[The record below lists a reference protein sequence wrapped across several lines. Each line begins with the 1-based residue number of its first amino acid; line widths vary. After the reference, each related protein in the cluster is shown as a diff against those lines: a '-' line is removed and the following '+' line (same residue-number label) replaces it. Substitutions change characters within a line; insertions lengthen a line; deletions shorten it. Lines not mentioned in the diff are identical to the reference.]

1 MTVKTDEKL
10 VDEVLSLGVSDVI
23 VAEDLKKKLMSGRQL
38 RIKLGIDPT
47 GFDLHLGHMVV
58 IHKLKEFQDM
68 GHQIVLLFGNFT
80 GQIGDPSG
88 KDKTR
93 PMRNQEELE
102 NNAKDYLEQVSKIL
116 DVDKVEVVWNADWLA
131 KMNFADVAKLA
142 SNFTVSQMLERDMY
156 QERIKAG
163 KPIALHEFLYPLMQ
177 GYDSVAIKADLELG
191 GTDQTFNLLAARPI
205 QKANEQAPQNVM
217 TVPILVGTDGT
228 MKMGKSTGNYIA
240 VADEP
245 NEMFGK
251 TMSIPDD
258 VLLNYF
264 ELAARANRDELDD
277 FEKRLSGDA
286 NPRDMKVELA
296 KRIVSL
302 YYDEAAADAAEEY
315 FVNLFKKKAIPDEIE
330 ETKLSKSEWGLLD
343 LIVELEMASSK
354 GEARRLVQGGAVK
367 INEEKIDDVELI
379 IKISENK
386 TLIQVGKRK
395 FRRISL

>member
-156 QERIKAG
+156 QERIKSG